1 MMCAAYTLLLCQDRA
16 AERRAM
22 HKQENRTRSLS
33 EDRELERAANAIP
46 QADDPVTIVE
56 SASRETPIAGDNIG
70 AQMLQTMGWREGKG
84 LGRKSEGIT
93 APIEEK
99 ATVGTAGVGA
109 QVPMIRVGE
118 HITAANGKQYKAQ
131 LRVMAQA
138 RYQAAGHD
146 KS

>member
-1 MMCAAYTLLLCQDRA
+1 
-16 AERRAM
+16 M
-22 HKQENRTRSLS
+22 HKQDNRPRSIS
-33 EDRELERAANAIP
+33 EDRNLERVANAIP
-46 QADDPVTIVE
+46 PADPVEIVE

-109 QVPMIRVGE
+109 QVPMIRFGE
-118 HITAANGKQYKAQ
+118 HITAANGKQYKTQ

-138 RYQAAGHD
+138 RYQAASHD
-146 KS
+146 EVKP